1 MSNCTA
7 AGFTNCSTKNPNI
20 RFHKNMMSGSKIL
33 RGKNPVLR
41 TSISVPSILK
51 DFVLKEIWR

>member
-1 MSNCTA
+1 MPNCTA
-7 AGFTNCSTKNPNI
+7 AGFTNCSTKNPNF
-20 RFHKNMMSGSKIL
+20 RFHKNMMSGSRIL

-51 DFVLKEIWR
+51 NFVSKEI

>member
-1 MSNCTA
+1 MPNCTA
-7 AGFTNCSTKNPNI
+7 AGFTNCSTKNPNL
-20 RFHKNMMSGSKIL
+20 RFHQNMTSGSKIL

-51 DFVLKEIWR
+51 NFVSKEI